1 MLSPEVLAPH
11 PSSIPSP
18 GGALRA
24 WLGGPPQLNPTP
36 SVGSE
41 VRGEPRQCVG
51 NVLCRVLCRAR
62 QGREE
67 GVQAAP
73 FPPYTLLQLVN
84 GAPEVSGTEKRRRN
98 AGVGYS
104 FDSLGQFLLQTW
116 ACLGWEGGRADW
128 LRLRGS
134 RATPY
139 RMMGEECVC
148 TCLCSCAYVYTCV
161 WCLYMCVAT

>member
-1 MLSPEVLAPH
+1 MLFPEVLAPH
-11 PSSIPSP
+11 PSAVPSS
-18 GGALRA
+18 GGPLRA
-24 WLGGPPQLNPTP
+24 WLGGPSLSPIQPP

-51 NVLCRVLCRAR
+51 NVLYRVLCWAR
-62 QGREE
+62 QGKEE
-67 GVQAAP
+67 GVQAAL

-84 GAPEVSGTEKRRRN
+84 GAPEVSRTEKHRRG

-104 FDSLGQFLLQTW
+104 FDLLDQFLLQTW

-134 RATPY
+134 RETPY
-139 RMMGEECVC
+139 RMMGEDCVS
-148 TCLCSCAYVYTCV
+148 TCRCSCAYVYNCV
-161 WCLYMCVAT
+161 WCL